1 MRVTLNYNK
10 QKLPLVTL
18 ARHRSWSNYDGWL
31 GNWLEK
37 YPIYYC
43 ITIIIMDDCCSKEVE
58 WMECHFTTIY
68 GSGVK
73 FPRREH
79 DRVNQ
84 HLSGACN
91 YICTYISKLQTP
103 APAPKWLV
111 GRPSRKNSW
120 PKVHSHNMY
129 TQSFNSD
136 VLFFVSSIVDHQP
149 PTTSTTPSIRPS
161 VQEANYPNITSED
174 WNVVSIK
181 LFRPE

>member
-1 MRVTLNYNK
+1 MSHSTIINRNC
-10 QKLPLVTL
+10 
-18 ARHRSWSNYDGWL
+18 HWSLWPGIAVDRTMMDGWVIDSK
-31 GNWLEK
+31 N
-37 YPIYYC
+37 
-43 ITIIIMDDCCSKEVE
+43 TQFIIINYCCSKEVE

-103 APAPKWLV
+103 SPAPKWLV